1 MSLRLSCLYVLYML
15 GGIVGLCLSIMS
27 LVFIYLHCQAQV
39 QVRMRIYVCWFVGGG
54 EVWLGRRKLVY
65 WKGRESRLVCWSI
78 GGGEK
83 ES

>member
-1 MSLRLSCLYVLYML
+1 ML

-39 QVRMRIYVCWFVGGG
+39 QVRMRIYVCWSVGGG

-65 WKGRESRLVCWSI
+65 WKGRKSWVRISVRWSI
-78 GGGEK
+78 GRGEK
-83 ES
+83 VA